1 MLAAGHIGKQP
12 DQFGFQSLDYHDPL
26 SFETVWV
33 PGATE
38 LSMVAKASG
47 VDEDDVA
54 ELNPHLIKGRTPSS
68 RGYSVRIP
76 TGTSV
81 AFESNFPALYRSV
94 RLARVEKPA
103 KSASVVATRSHRV
116 RSGETL
122 SHIGRRYGISVST
135 LRSANGNIDPRRVR
149 AGQTL
154 KIPGGSKVA
163 VASASAKVHRVRAG
177 ENLTR
182 IARRYGVTIG
192 QIRSWNGLSGSRIY
206 AGQRLR
212 IRV

>member
-1 MLAAGHIGKQP
+1 
-12 DQFGFQSLDYHDPL
+12 
-26 SFETVWV
+26 
-33 PGATE
+33 
-38 LSMVAKASG
+38 
-47 VDEDDVA
+47 
-54 ELNPHLIKGRTPSS
+54 
-68 RGYSVRIP
+68 
-76 TGTSV
+76 
-81 AFESNFPALYRSV
+81 
-94 RLARVEKPA
+94 
-103 KSASVVATRSHRV
+103 
-116 RSGETL
+116 
-122 SHIGRRYGISVST
+122 VST